1 MAIRDTNVRLP
12 AFESLE
18 GWVARSAGILLFFV
32 AWTALASVFPED
44 LMPFPQQAVA
54 DAWALVQSGQV
65 WRHLAATMSAM
76 FWGFIGGM
84 ALGIQ
89 MGVFMGID
97 SYQRK
102 FLTPHVILSLSIPHI
117 SWGITATLVFGFDI
131 LAPIVA
137 TILVV
142 FPFVAVTVWKGVENI
157 DTELLEMSKSFELSF
172 ARTLRRAILPNIAP
186 SLLSASRLALAL
198 SWKTVVI
205 TEVFAAGQGMGY
217 KIFSA
222 YEIIDFEQ
230 AWAWAVIF
238 MVVILIV
245 EYGIFKPVQRKV
257 FAYRQDAD
265 FSMLN

>member
-1 MAIRDTNVRLP
+1 MEMLGSVDGWKPRLTGVG
-12 AFESLE
+12 L
-18 GWVARSAGILLFFV
+18 VFV
-32 AWTALASVFPED
+32 AWLALASVFPNE
-44 LMPFPQQAVA
+44 LMPYPHQAIA
-54 DAWALVQSGQV
+54 EAWIIVESGQV
-65 WRHLAATMSAM
+65 WLHLAATMSAM

-84 ALGIQ
+84 ILGIQ

-97 SYQRK
+97 EYQRK

-157 DTELLEMSKSFELSF
+157 DAELLEMSKSFELSF

-186 SLLSASRLALAL
+186 SLLSASRLALAM

-205 TEVFAAGQGMGY
+205 TEVFASGRGMGY
-217 KIFSA
+217 EIFEN
-222 YEIIDFEQ
+222 YELINFDA
-230 AWAWAVIF
+230 AWGWAVIF

-245 EYGIFKPVQRKV
+245 EYGVFKPIQRKV

-265 FSMLN
+265 FSLLA

>member
-1 MAIRDTNVRLP
+1 MATRDKRVRLP
-12 AFESLE
+12 ALGTVD
-18 GWVARSAGILLFFV
+18 GWMARAGGVLLFFV
-32 AWTALASVFPED
+32 GWTALASVFPEN
-44 LMPFPQQAVA
+44 LMPFPQQALG
-54 DAWALVQSGQV
+54 DAWELVQSGQV
-65 WRHLAATMSAM
+65 WRHLAATMAAM

-97 SYQRK
+97 DYQRK

-131 LAPIVA
+131 LSPIFA

-142 FPFVAVTVWKGVENI
+142 FPFVAVTIWKGVENI
-157 DTELLEMSKSFELSF
+157 DADLLRMSKSFELSF
-172 ARTLRRAILPNIAP
+172 GRTLRRVIIPNIAP

-222 YEIIDFEQ
+222 YEIIDFDE
-230 AWAWAVIF
+230 AWGWAVIF
-238 MVVILIV
+238 MIVILIV

-265 FSMLN
+265 FSMLS

>member
-1 MAIRDTNVRLP
+1 MATKNDAVKLP
-12 AFESLE
+12 VVGSISEL
-18 GWVARSAGILLFFV
+18 GARAMGILLFFV
-32 AWTALASVFPED
+32 AWMALASVFPEN
-44 LMPFPQQAVA
+44 LMPYPHEAMG
-54 DAWALVQSGQV
+54 DAWQLVESGQV

-97 SYQRK
+97 DYQRK

-117 SWGITATLVFGFDI
+117 SWGITATLIFGFDI

-137 TILVV
+137 TVLVV
-142 FPFVAVTVWKGVENI
+142 FPFVAVTIWKGVEDI
-157 DTELLEMSKSFELSF
+157 DGDLLEMSKSFDLSF
-172 ARTLRRAILPNIAP
+172 PRTLRRVIVPNIAP
-186 SLLSASRLALAL
+186 SLLSSSRLALAM
-198 SWKTVVI
+198 SWKTVTI
-205 TEVFAAGQGMGY
+205 TEVFAAGTGMGY

-222 YEIIDFEQ
+222 YEIIDFEE

-238 MVVILIV
+238 MIVILIV

-257 FAYRQDAD
+257 FEYRQDAD
-265 FSMLN
+265 FTMLN